1 MTDDDTERAR
11 ALAASI
17 DAHPEA
23 LHADYTAE
31 VRALIAIGLPSLEAV
46 LPLLMAEAELTR
58 LRAQR
63 ELEGV
68 TRARAAEHAAA
79 APQRA
84 WEALWQAH
92 GAYDWR
98 APAAARAA
106 AAARWQAW
114 LAGRGGAP

>member
-1 MTDDDTERAR
+1 MNNEIEHLVAT
-11 ALAASI
+11 I
-17 DAHPEA
+17 DAHPEP

-31 VRALIAIGLPSLEAV
+31 VRALVRIGLPALPAV

-63 ELEGV
+63 VLEGV
-68 TRARAAEHAAA
+68 TRAWAAEHAAA

-98 APAAARAA
+98 APAA
-106 AAARWQAW
+106 
-114 LAGRGGAP
+114 